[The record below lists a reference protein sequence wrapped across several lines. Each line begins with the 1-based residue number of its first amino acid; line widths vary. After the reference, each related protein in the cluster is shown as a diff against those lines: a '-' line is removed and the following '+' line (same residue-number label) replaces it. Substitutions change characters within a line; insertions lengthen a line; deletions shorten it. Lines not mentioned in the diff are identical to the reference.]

1 MSDRIT
7 RAIAEYAVGVSGEL
21 SDRVRHETRRR
32 VLDSIGTAL
41 GAFHQS
47 TPTVARRYAYQM
59 PFSTGSLIW
68 GTPFRTTPEAATLA
82 NGVAIR
88 YFDFNDTYLGLEPLH
103 PSDMIAGMA
112 AMGEWINASGR
123 DLILAIAI
131 GYEVG
136 VNLCDALSVRKFGWD
151 HPIITSIGATSGLC
165 RMMGLSE
172 RETENALSLT
182 IVPHVPMR
190 QTRAGELSMWKGA
203 AAADAVRQ
211 SVYACLLAASGMQGP
226 FQPFEGEMGFVRQL
240 VGGSIPNK
248 AALAPIFE
256 GKSPTRLADTYI
268 KAWPVEYHAQSGV
281 DAALQLRKEIDDPT
295 RISRIKIATFK
306 ASYEI
311 IGKDPEKWHPKTRE
325 TADHSLQYIVTAALL
340 DGRVNQDTFRMER
353 ITDPVIQKMLQDAVT
368 LEEDDT
374 LTAGY
379 PEGIP
384 NRVEVEM
391 VDGKR
396 YVREVKFPP
405 GHARNPMS
413 DELLHDKYVS
423 LATPMLGEEGAA
435 KVAQVVDSLESVP
448 NVRALTRLLVV

>member
-7 RAIAEYAVGVSGEL
+7 RAIAEYATGVSPEL
-21 SDRVRHETRRR
+21 SDRLRHETRRR

-41 GAFHQS
+41 GAFNQS
-47 TPTVARRYAYQM
+47 TPTVARRYAYQV
-59 PFSTGSLIW
+59 PFPSGSLIW

-123 DLILAIAI
+123 DMLLAIAI
-131 GYEVG
+131 GYEIG
-136 VNLCDALSVRKFGWD
+136 VNLCDALSVRKYGWD
-151 HPIITSIGATSGLC
+151 HPIITAIGATSGLC
-165 RMMGLSE
+165 RMMGLSQK
-172 RETENALSLT
+172 ETENAISLT
-182 IVPHVPMR
+182 IIPHVPMR

-203 AAADAVRQ
+203 AAADAVRH

-240 VGGSIPNK
+240 VGGSITNE
-248 AALAPIFE
+248 AALSPIFE
-256 GKSPTRLADTYI
+256 GRSPTRLADTYI

-281 DAALQLRKEIDDPT
+281 DAALQLAKEIGDPS
-295 RISRIKIATFK
+295 RISRINIATFK

-311 IGKDPEKWHPKTRE
+311 IGKDPEKWQPKTRE
-325 TADHSLQYIVTAALL
+325 TADHSLQYIVTAALM
-340 DGRVNQDTFRMER
+340 DGKVNLNTFRMER
-353 ITDPVIQKMLQDAVT
+353 ITDPVIQTMLRDSVT
-368 LEEDDT
+368 LVEDDA

-384 NRVEVEM
+384 NRVEVET

-396 YVREVKFPP
+396 YVREIKFPP
-405 GHARNPMS
+405 GHAKNPMS
-413 DELLHDKYVS
+413 DEMLHEKYTALTEPV
-423 LATPMLGEEGAA
+423 LGEEGAA
-435 KVAQVVDSLESVP
+435 KVEQVVGHLESVL
-448 NVRALTRLLVV
+448 NVRDLTRLLVV